1 MLIYFIFSWNKAL
14 EFLIEVEDPKKKAT
28 KKDGAKLTKKEKKK
42 IKACFTVSDRLTI
55 VHFDVANAYPPL

>member
-1 MLIYFIFSWNKAL
+1 MGLRSHAHYFHFSWNKAL

-42 IKACFTVSDRLTI
+42 IKACFTVSDTYN
-55 VHFDVANAYPPL
+55 HSF